1 MVEDLEVVELS
12 EDPGVSDARGDEE
25 TDGLDDDDSELLVVT
40 EGACVDDGLVVSDG
54 LCVTET
60 EAESL

>member
-1 MVEDLEVVELS
+1 VEDLELVELS

-25 TDGLDDDDSELLVVT
+25 TDGLDDDDSELMADSET
-40 EGACVDDGLVVSDG
+40 SGVDDGLRVSDG
-54 LCVTET
+54 LCVTEA

>member
-1 MVEDLEVVELS
+1 VEDLELVELS
-12 EDPGVSDARGDEE
+12 DDPGVSDTRGDEE

-40 EGACVDDGLVVSDG
+40 VGACVGDGLEVSDG
-54 LCVTET
+54 LSVTDA